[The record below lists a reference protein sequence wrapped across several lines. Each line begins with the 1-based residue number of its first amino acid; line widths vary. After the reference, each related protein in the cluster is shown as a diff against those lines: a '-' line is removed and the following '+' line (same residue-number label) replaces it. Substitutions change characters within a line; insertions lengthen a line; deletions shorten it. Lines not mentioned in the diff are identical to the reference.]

1 MSGFIKFE
9 SLERPKRPNTALA
22 APPGICSNATPD
34 MDVPVF
40 GERPDDLFARIEA
53 YVAAQRGWHLRDSDA
68 ESRQL
73 SCVAI
78 TPLLK
83 FKDDVDVQVLE
94 LESGEGATLAI
105 YSRSRVGYSDMG
117 ANAKRIRKMLGDL
130 TTAEK

>member
-1 MSGFIKFE
+1 MTGFINFE
-9 SLERPKRPNTALA
+9 RLERPNRPNTALA

-40 GERPDDLFARIEA
+40 AERPDGLFARIEA
-53 YVAAQRGWHLRDSDA
+53 YVTAQRGWHLRDSDA
-68 ESRQL
+68 ANRQL
-73 SCVAI
+73 SCIAI

-94 LESGEGATLAI
+94 LESGEGATLAV

-117 ANAKRIRKMLGDL
+117 TNARRIRKMLGDL
-130 TTAEK
+130 SAAEK